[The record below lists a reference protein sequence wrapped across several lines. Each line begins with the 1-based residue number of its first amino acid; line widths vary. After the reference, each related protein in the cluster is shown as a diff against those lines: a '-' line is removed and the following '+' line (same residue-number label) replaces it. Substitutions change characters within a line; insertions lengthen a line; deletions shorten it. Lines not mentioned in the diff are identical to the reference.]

1 MAAPVIESGQA
12 SGAIGTSPASDRTS
26 LAGSGVFYEVRIL
39 LVRIP
44 EPVRA
49 QLGQYCVDIGQNPSF
64 WTEPTMEAAGA
75 AMASAD
81 VVVVGGPVNPAE
93 LVPILPAA
101 IPVLVLAD
109 VAVGQEAA
117 LIRAGVAAVIGL
129 QQLDRLPVALYR
141 HVENART
148 LAQVRSTEAE
158 LHQVQDR
165 LRELIERVDGVV
177 YEFDLATGRYTY
189 VSIRA
194 ESMLGYPVADWLA
207 PAFWRRMVHPED
219 FDLAD
224 GYCDSEIAASRD
236 HTLEFRAIADDG
248 RVVWLQD
255 RGALNRDPSGTRTV
269 TGFLVDITRVKEAE
283 QTERIVSQLIGHYVG
298 DDFFRSLVLAVS
310 KTLGVRFAVIG
321 GFEGGGADRV
331 ATVAVAADGVI
342 LDPLSYHLKGTPCFE
357 VAPGTPTLVASEA
370 RAKYPGCSVIQ
381 TLGVEAYFGVP
392 LFGSDARPLGLIAVM
407 DDKPFERT
415 DRLETVLSLFAARAG
430 AELERRGAEAERASL
445 QAQLVQAQKMEAIG
459 TLAGGIAHDFNN
471 ILMGILGNAEMALEE
486 LASWHP
492 AAANLN
498 EVIRAGN
505 RARDA
510 VQRILT
516 FSRKQEPVRRTVA
529 LRTIVNEAV
538 ILLRATLP
546 STIDLVVQP
555 IKDAPLVHVDPSQ
568 VHQVLMNLATNAAHA
583 IGNRAGTITLR
594 EAVVNV
600 DRDLAATSV
609 ELTERRYLRLSVHD
623 SGHGMDPVTLARIF
637 EPFFTT
643 KAPGEGTGLG
653 LAVVHGIIEEHDGA
667 ILVESKVGQGT
678 VFHLYFPALDRAV
691 APATGPTAIIPIGR
705 GEHVLLVDDDAAIV
719 RIGRRMLERLGYR
732 VTAVESAA
740 EALTT
745 FLANPAGFDL
755 VISDLTMPGKTG
767 LELAR
772 EIKAAAPG
780 IKFLLTTGHP
790 DAVDR
795 VQVPEIDAVLS
806 KPFATARLGH
816 EVDRILGPR

>member
-1 MAAPVIESGQA
+1 
-12 SGAIGTSPASDRTS
+12 
-26 LAGSGVFYEVRIL
+26 
-39 LVRIP
+39 
-44 EPVRA
+44 
-49 QLGQYCVDIGQNPSF
+49 
-64 WTEPTMEAAGA
+64 
-75 AMASAD
+75 MASAD
-81 VVVVGGPVNPAE
+81 VVVVGGPVDPAE
-93 LVPILPAA
+93 LGPILPAA
-101 IPVLVLAD
+101 IPVVVLAD
-109 VAVGQEAA
+109 VSVGEEAG

-141 HVENART
+141 HVENARA

-158 LHQVQDR
+158 LHQVEDR

-177 YEFDLATGRYTY
+177 YEFDIASGRYTF
-189 VSIRA
+189 VSSRA
-194 ESMLGYPVADWLA
+194 ESVLGYPVADWLA
-207 PAFWRRMVHPED
+207 PGFWHRMVHPED
-219 FDLAD
+219 FELAD
-224 GYCDSEIAASRD
+224 GYFDGQVAAGRD
-236 HTLEFRAIADDG
+236 HTLEFRAVAADG

-255 RGALNRDPSGTRTV
+255 RIALNRDPSGVTTV
-269 TGFLVDITRVKEAE
+269 AGLLVDITRVKEAE
-283 QTERIVSQLIGHYVG
+283 QTERIVSQLIGQYVG
-298 DDFFRSLVLAVS
+298 DEFFRSLVLAVS

-321 GFEGGGADRV
+321 GFEGAGPDRV
-331 ATVAVAADGVI
+331 ATVAVAGDGVI
-342 LDPLSYHLKGTPCFE
+342 LGPLSYHLKGTPCFG
-357 VAPGTPTLVASEA
+357 VAQGTPTLVTSEA

-407 DDKPFERT
+407 DDRPFERT

-486 LASWHP
+486 LTSWHP
-492 AAANLN
+492 AVANLN
-498 EVIRAGN
+498 EVIRAGT

-516 FSRKQEPVRRTVA
+516 FSRKQEPIRRTVA
-529 LRTIVNEAV
+529 LHTIVSEAA

-568 VHQVLMNLATNAAHA
+568 IHQVLMNLATNAAHA
-583 IGNRAGTITLR
+583 IGNRTGAITLR

-609 ELTERRYLRLSVHD
+609 GLTERRYLRLSVHD
-623 SGHGMDPVTLARIF
+623 SGHGMDPVTLGRIF

-653 LAVVHGIIEEHDGA
+653 LAVAHGIIEEHDGA

-678 VFHLYFPALDRAV
+678 VFHLYFPALDRAKV
-691 APATGPTAIIPIGR
+691 PVTGPTAVIPIGR
-705 GEHVLLVDDDAAIV
+705 GEHLLLVDDDAAIV

-732 VTAVESAA
+732 VTAVESAR

-745 FLANPAGFDL
+745 FLANPADFDL

-772 EIKAAAPG
+772 EIKAAAPR

-790 DAVDR
+790 DAFDQT
-795 VQVPEIDAVLS
+795 QVPEIDAVLS

>member
-1 MAAPVIESGQA
+1 MAPSAPRQQLRI
-12 SGAIGTSPASDRTS
+12 PHW
-26 LAGSGVFYEVRIL
+26 AGSGVFYSVRIL

-49 QLGQYCVDIGQNPSF
+49 RLGQYCVDVGQNPAF
-64 WTEPTMEAAGA
+64 LTAPTVEAAGV

-81 VVVVGGPVNPAE
+81 VVVVGGPVDPAE
-93 LVPILPAA
+93 LGPILPAA

-109 VAVGQEAA
+109 VSLGQEAG

-129 QQLDRLPVALYR
+129 QQLDRLPIALYR
-141 HVENART
+141 HVENARA

-158 LHQVQDR
+158 LDQVQDR

-177 YEFDLATGRYTY
+177 YEFDIASGRYTF
-189 VSIRA
+189 VSSRA
-194 ESMLGYPVADWLA
+194 ESVLGYPVADWLT
-207 PAFWRRMVHPED
+207 PGFWRRMVHPED
-219 FDLAD
+219 FELAD
-224 GYCDSEIAASRD
+224 GYFDGQVAAGRD
-236 HTLEFRAIADDG
+236 HTLEFRAIAADG

-255 RGALNRDPSGTRTV
+255 RIALNRDSSGITTV
-269 TGFLVDITRVKEAE
+269 AGLLVDITRVKEAE
-283 QTERIVSQLIGHYVG
+283 ETERIVSQLIGHYVG
-298 DDFFRSLVLAVS
+298 DEFFRSLVLALG

-321 GFEGGGADRV
+321 GFEGAEPDRV

-342 LDPLSYHLKGTPCFE
+342 VDSLSYFLEGTPCFG
-357 VAPGTPTLVASEA
+357 VAQGTPTLVASEA

-407 DDKPFERT
+407 DDRPFERT

-430 AELERRGAEAERASL
+430 AELERRGAETERASL

-492 AAANLN
+492 AVANLN
-498 EVIRAGN
+498 EVIRAGT

-516 FSRKQEPVRRTVA
+516 LSRKQEPVRRTVA
-529 LRTIVNEAV
+529 LHTIVSEAA

-555 IKDAPLVHVDPSQ
+555 VKDAPLVHVDPSQ

-594 EAVVNV
+594 EAVVTV
-600 DRDLAATSV
+600 DRDLAAASLQ
-609 ELTERRYLRLSVHD
+609 LTERRYLRLSVHD
-623 SGHGMDPVTLARIF
+623 SGHGMDPVTLGRIF

-653 LAVVHGIIEEHDGA
+653 LAVAHGIIEEHDGA

-678 VFHLYFPALDRAV
+678 AFHLYFPALERAV
-691 APATGPTAIIPIGR
+691 LPVTGPTAVIPIGR
-705 GEHVLLVDDDAAIV
+705 GEHVLLVDDDSAIV

-732 VTAVESAA
+732 VTAVEGAR
-740 EALTT
+740 EALTA
-745 FLANPAGFDL
+745 FLANPADFDL

-772 EIKAAAPG
+772 EIKAAAPR

-790 DAVDR
+790 DAFDQT
-795 VQVPEIDAVLS
+795 QVPEIDAVLC